1 MLALFMTSAILT
13 ALTAVI
19 ALFGDAGPAS
29 PVVLWLIGLNFALTF
44 FLAGATLWR
53 MRILVF
59 PTRIGEPAP
68 KLHRRFVTL
77 FSLAAVVPAILI
89 ALFFGGFLTRGLET
103 WFGER
108 VEASVESS
116 ADTARFYL
124 DQIIEQTQ
132 IDMAATAADLNQQ
145 SVRDAFVTSPDAFH
159 AFLEGQARLR
169 AFTAAYLIGPDGQIL
184 ASAESQVA
192 PDYRPPSPED
202 FANAQDDIL
211 IRTNESQRMI
221 SALFD
226 LDAYPDAYL
235 YAVPDVNKSLFDALL
250 GAQAAINDFRT
261 ARSQRGR
268 IQLFFLLIYA
278 QATLLV
284 LAGAVWLGLASAGRV
299 VTPVG
304 KLVHAAD
311 QIRRGDLTARVNVGA
326 QQDELAA
333 LARAF
338 NRMTRQLQEQR
349 RDLIASNEESDSR
362 RRLIEAVLSGVSAGV
377 VSIDSEGM
385 VTLANRSAQELLEQ
399 EEGLVGRHLEA
410 ITPELQTL
418 AERAREK
425 GRYTAEE
432 QIELISDDG
441 GVITLNA
448 RASADTAASGG
459 VVITFDDISRL
470 ITAQRN
476 AAWRDVA
483 RRIAH
488 EIKNPLTPIQLSAER
503 LKRRFRPDENAPAKD
518 LEVFD
523 NCTETI
529 IRQVNDIG
537 RMVNEF
543 SSFARM
549 PTPHVEPASLQA
561 LTKEAVF
568 ARRVAA
574 PEIKVEME
582 APDDEI
588 MVLCDE
594 RLASQA
600 LANVLKN
607 AAESVLAR
615 LEAGEGPKTGRL
627 VVSLSLRDG
636 AGVIEVEDNGLGW
649 PDGARERLTE
659 PYMTTREKGTGL
671 GLAIVKRVMEDH
683 SGALELDEPSSGA
696 RGAVVRLVFPLVEAR
711 TQTNPGGESA
721 AESMAE

>member
-1 MLALFMTSAILT
+1 MLVLFAVSALAT
-13 ALTAVI
+13 ALAAVI
-19 ALFGDAGPAS
+19 ALYGEAGPAS
-29 PVVLWLIGLNFALTF
+29 RILFWLIGLNFALTL
-44 FLAGATLWR
+44 FLAGATAWR
-53 MRILVF
+53 MRRLIF
-59 PTRIGEPAP
+59 PTRVGEPAP

-124 DQIIEQTQ
+124 EQLIEQTQ
-132 IDMAATAADLNQQ
+132 IDMAATAGDLNQAR
-145 SVRDAFVTSPDAFH
+145 VREAFEASPEAFQ
-159 AFLEGQARLR
+159 AFLEEQARLR
-169 AFTAAYLIGPDGQIL
+169 AFTAAYLIGADGEVLAGAESPVAPPFQPPVPSDF
-184 ASAESQVA
+184 ASAEDEIV
-192 PDYRPPSPED
+192 
-202 FANAQDDIL
+202 
-211 IRTNESQRMI
+211 IRTNEQRRMI
-221 SALFD
+221 SALYG
-226 LDAYPDAYL
+226 LEAYPGAFL

-250 GAQAAINDFRT
+250 GAQAAIDDFRS
-261 ARSQRGR
+261 ARAQRSR

-304 KLVHAAD
+304 RLVRAAD
-311 QIRRGDLTARVNVGA
+311 QVRRGDLSARVSVGP

-338 NRMTRQLQEQR
+338 NRMTRQLEEQR
-349 RDLIASNEESDSR
+349 RDLVASHEESDAR

-377 VSIDSEGM
+377 IATDPDGRI
-385 VTLANRSAQELLEQ
+385 TLANRSAGELLGYGQ
-399 EEGLVGRHLEA
+399 DGLSERKLSEVAPQLAALADRA
-410 ITPELQTL
+410 LQ
-418 AERAREK
+418 K
-425 GRYTAEE
+425 GQGLIEE
-432 QIELISDDG
+432 QIELVSSES
-441 GVITLNA
+441 GVTTLNA
-448 RASADTAASGG
+448 RAAADSVSAGG
-459 VVITFDDISRL
+459 VVLTFDDISRL

-503 LKRRFRPDENAPAKD
+503 LKRRFRPDDDPRSAEI
-518 LEVFD
+518 FD
-523 NCTETI
+523 NCTDTI
-529 IRQVNDIG
+529 VRQVNDIG

-549 PTPHVEPASLQA
+549 PTPHVEPVSLQDLA
-561 LTKEAVF
+561 KEAVY
-568 ARRVAA
+568 ARRVAS
-574 PEIKVEME
+574 PGVRFELD
-582 APDDEI
+582 APDAPVV
-588 MVLCDE
+588 VLCDE

-607 AAESVLAR
+607 AAESVAAR
-615 LEAGEGPKTGRL
+615 MDAGEGPKSGRIS
-627 VVSLSLRDG
+627 VRISAGES
-636 AGVIEVEDNGLGW
+636 GVIEVEDNGLGW

-683 SGALELDEPSSGA
+683 SGALELDEPADGSV
-696 RGAVVRLVFPLVEAR
+696 GAVVRLVFPLAGEDERPAAREA
-711 TQTNPGGESA
+711 A
-721 AESMAE
+721 AE

>member
-1 MLALFMTSAILT
+1 MLALFLTSAVLT
-13 ALTAVI
+13 ALTAII

-29 PVVLWLIGLNFALTF
+29 PVVFWLIGINFALTF

-53 MRILVF
+53 MRSLIF

-68 KLHRRFVTL
+68 KLHRRFVML
-77 FSLAAVVPAILI
+77 FSLAAVVPAVLI

-145 SVRDAFVTSPDAFH
+145 NVRDALQTSPDAFQ

-169 AFTAAYLIGPDGQIL
+169 AFTAAYLVDSNGDIL

-192 PDYRPPSPED
+192 PDFRAPSQED
-202 FANAQDDIL
+202 FRNAQDDIL
-211 IRTNESQRMI
+211 IRTNEAERQI

-226 LDAYPDAYL
+226 LEAYPDAYL
-235 YAVPDVNKSLFDALL
+235 YALPDVNKSLFDALL

-311 QIRRGDLTARVNVGA
+311 QIRRGDLTARVNVGV

-349 RDLIASNEESDSR
+349 HDLIASNDESDAR

-377 VSIDSEGM
+377 MSIDAHGV
-385 VTLANRSAQELLEQ
+385 VTLANSSAKELLGQ
-399 EEGLVGRHLEA
+399 EKDGLVGRK
-410 ITPELQTL
+410 L
-418 AERAREK
+418 AEVAPQLNDLAVRAGER
-425 GRYTAEE
+425 GRDMAEA
-432 QIELISDDG
+432 QIELISEDG
-441 GVITLNA
+441 SVITLNA
-448 RASADTAASGG
+448 RAAADTASSGG

-503 LKRRFRPDENAPAKD
+503 LKRRFRPAEEGKD
-518 LEVFD
+518 TEIFD
-523 NCTETI
+523 NCTDTI

-561 LTKEAVF
+561 LAKEAAF
-568 ARRVAA
+568 ARRVAS
-574 PEIKVEME
+574 PGVKVELE
-582 APDDEI
+582 APDEEI

-607 AAESVLAR
+607 ASESVAAR
-615 LEAGEGPKTGRL
+615 LELGEGPKNGWL
-627 VVSLSLRDG
+627 VVRLSKADG
-636 AGVIEVEDNGLGW
+636 MGCIEVEDNGLGW
-649 PDGARERLTE
+649 PEGARERLTE

-683 SGALELDEPSSGA
+683 SGALELDEPESGG
-696 RGAVVRLVFPLVEAR
+696 RGAVVRLNFPLADSR
-711 TQTNPGGESA
+711 TQATAAGEA
-721 AESMAE
+721 AAV